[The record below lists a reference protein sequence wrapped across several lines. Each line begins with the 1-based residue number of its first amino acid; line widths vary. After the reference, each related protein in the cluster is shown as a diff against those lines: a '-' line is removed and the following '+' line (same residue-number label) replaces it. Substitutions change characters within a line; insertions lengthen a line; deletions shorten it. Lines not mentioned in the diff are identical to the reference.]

1 MNYCFTVSELIIAQW
16 AEMKEAGFVPE
27 NAKSVE
33 HEARNGLLLCKNHHG
48 LFDSYSYYIRWI
60 PEVVF

>member
-1 MNYCFTVSELIIAQW
+1 MIVQW

-33 HEARNGLLLCKNHHG
+33 NEARNGLLLCKTHHG
-48 LFDSYSYYIRWI
+48 LFDSYLRWM
-60 PEVVF
+60 PEVVFYSILTSL